1 MRQRS
6 ALVALLVLGASLAL
20 PGMAMAQS
28 AIAGVVRD
36 SSGAVLPGVTVEASS
51 PALIEKTKSGVTNE
65 AGQYRIVDLRPGVY
79 SVSFKLPGFNT
90 VVRENIELA
99 ANFTAPIN
107 VDMRIGSL
115 EESITV
121 TGESPVVDVQTSGR
135 REVVSEELIESLPT
149 GRNFQLLAGTVPAVN
164 TGVFDVGGSSTMWTG
179 GSLLT
184 HGSQTRDSRTLI
196 DGMVA
201 DAMFAGG
208 QCSCI
213 YDNEAQT
220 QEVSVQV
227 SGGSAENQTGGV
239 LVNRIPK
246 TGGNQFRG
254 EFVGL
259 FSIGDLQSDNID
271 ADLNA
276 RGIQIGDQLYQLY
289 DVNYSM
295 GGPIMRDRLWFFIS
309 GRNNAYNNYVANAFN
324 PDGTRAVDDNTVKS
338 FPARITAQATS
349 KDRITVLFDW
359 ANKVR
364 GHRGLSATVSPE
376 ASDRQTQ
383 PASHVAQ
390 AKWTG
395 ARSSKL
401 LVEAGYTNTYI
412 GSLFKYQPDI
422 PLATCR
428 SAFAA
433 CPPGTGYGN
442 IAKQDIIL
450 QTRWSASMP
459 TAVATAP
466 AHQPGTSHVLVASV
480 SYVSGAH
487 NLKVGVQ
494 NRSGWL
500 KDLRRD
506 INGDIVQQY
515 RSGAPAQVLV
525 LNTPLNN
532 RVDLNADFGLF
543 AQDTWTMKR
552 LTLSPGIRFD
562 YFNSEVPAASA
573 PAGRF
578 VPERTFEAIKNVPNW
593 KDVSPRLGAAY
604 DLFGN
609 GKTALKGNIGLYLQS
624 EGTGFANTY
633 NPQIFA
639 TDTRTWSD
647 LNRDDIAQENEL
659 GPTSNLTFGVRRNQ
673 NADPDIQR
681 PYQLLGDIG
690 IQHEL
695 RPGLA
700 VALSYN
706 RRSYEELIWTD
717 NLAISHSDYTLLTTP
732 DPRGNGELLPVYN
745 LDRAKLGLVNELD
758 TNSSMNTRVYDGVDV
773 SFTYRLRNGAN
784 IFGGTSTGRVVAA
797 TCEVDDPNN
806 LRFCDQGDYGIPF
819 ATQFKLAGSYPMPWD
834 IRLSATIQSTPGT
847 ERSITYQVSRTQ
859 IPALTQAQVVVRLN
873 EPGSEFN
880 DRVNQLD
887 MSVSRT
893 FRSGRFV
900 FRPEM
905 SLFNALNANPV
916 TAQTNTFGPNLGNAT
931 MILPARLLRF
941 GLYMDF

>member
-1 MRQRS
+1 M
-6 ALVALLVLGASLAL
+6 
-20 PGMAMAQS
+20 
-28 AIAGVVRD
+28 
-36 SSGAVLPGVTVEASS
+36 TVEASS
-51 PALIEKTKSGVTNE
+51 PALIEKTKSGTTNE

-79 SVSFKLPGFNT
+79 TVSFKLPGFNT
-90 VVRENIELA
+90 VVRENIELE

-107 VDMRIGSL
+107 VEMRIGSL

-149 GRNFQLLAGTVPAVN
+149 GRNFQLLAGTVPAVS

-201 DAMFAGG
+201 DAMFGGG

-220 QEVSVQV
+220 QEVAVQV

-259 FSIGDLQSDNID
+259 FSNGDLQSDNID
-271 ADLNA
+271 EELNA
-276 RGIQIGDQLYQLY
+276 RGIQIGDQLYRLY
-289 DVNYSM
+289 DVNYSL
-295 GGPIMRDRLWFFIS
+295 GGPIVRDRLWFFVS

-338 FPARITAQATS
+338 FPGRITAQAT
-349 KDRITVLFDW
+349 KNDRFTVLFDW

-383 PASHVAQ
+383 PASHIAQ
-390 AKWTG
+390 AKWT
-395 ARSSKL
+395 RTQSSKL
-401 LVEAGYTNTYI
+401 LIEAGYTNTYI

-433 CPPGTGYGN
+433 CPAGTDYGN
-442 IAKQDIIL
+442 IAKQDLIL
-450 QTRWSASMP
+450 GTRWSASMP

-487 NLKVGVQ
+487 NLKVGIQ

-515 RSGAPAQVLV
+515 RNGVPSQVLV

-532 RVDLNADFGLF
+532 QVNLNADFGFF
-543 AQDTWTMKR
+543 AQDTWTM
-552 LTLSPGIRFD
+552 T
-562 YFNSEVPAASA
+562 
-573 PAGRF
+573 
-578 VPERTFEAIKNVPNW
+578 
-593 KDVSPRLGAAY
+593 
-604 DLFGN
+604 
-609 GKTALKGNIGLYLQS
+609 
-624 EGTGFANTY
+624 
-633 NPQIFA
+633 
-639 TDTRTWSD
+639 TDHAES
-647 LNRDDIAQENEL
+647 
-659 GPTSNLTFGVRRNQ
+659 GHP
-673 NADPDIQR
+673 
-681 PYQLLGDIG
+681 
-690 IQHEL
+690 
-695 RPGLA
+695 
-700 VALSYN
+700 
-706 RRSYEELIWTD
+706 
-717 NLAISHSDYTLLTTP
+717 
-732 DPRGNGELLPVYN
+732 
-745 LDRAKLGLVNELD
+745 
-758 TNSSMNTRVYDGVDV
+758 
-773 SFTYRLRNGAN
+773 
-784 IFGGTSTGRVVAA
+784 
-797 TCEVDDPNN
+797 
-806 LRFCDQGDYGIPF
+806 
-819 ATQFKLAGSYPMPWD
+819 
-834 IRLSATIQSTPGT
+834 
-847 ERSITYQVSRTQ
+847 
-859 IPALTQAQVVVRLN
+859 VRLL
-873 EPGSEFN
+873 
-880 DRVNQLD
+880 QLRGAGD
-887 MSVSRT
+887 VRSRGPIRPRAHLRGDQEHAELEGCVT
-893 FRSGRFV
+893 SFRR
-900 FRPEM
+900 
-905 SLFNALNANPV
+905 
-916 TAQTNTFGPNLGNAT
+916 
-931 MILPARLLRF
+931 
-941 GLYMDF
+941 GL

>member
-6 ALVALLVLGASLAL
+6 AVVAFLLLGAAFAL
-20 PGMAMAQS
+20 PGTAIAQS

-36 SSGAVLPGVTVEASS
+36 TSGAVLPGVTVEASS
-51 PALIEKTKSGVTNE
+51 PALIEKVKSGTTNE

-79 SVSFKLPGFNT
+79 TVSFKLPGFNT
-90 VVRENIELA
+90 VVRENIELES
-99 ANFTAPIN
+99 NFTAPIN
-107 VDMRIGSL
+107 VEMRIGSL

-135 REVVSEELIESLPT
+135 REVVGEELIESLPT
-149 GRNFQLLAGTVPAVN
+149 GRNFQLLAGTVPAVS

-201 DAMFAGG
+201 DAMFSGG

-227 SGGSAENQTGGV
+227 SGGSAESQTGGL

-246 TGGNQFRG
+246 TGGNQYRG

-259 FSIGDLQSDNID
+259 WSNSSLQADNID

-276 RGIQIGDQLYQLY
+276 RGIRIGDELYKLY
-289 DVNYSM
+289 DLNYSL
-295 GGPIMRDRLWFFIS
+295 GGPIVQDRLWFFVS

-324 PDGTRAVDDNTVKS
+324 PDGTRAVDDNIVKS
-338 FPARITAQATS
+338 FPGRITGQAT
-349 KDRITVLFDW
+349 KNDRFTVLFDW
-359 ANKVR
+359 ANKIR

-383 PASHVAQ
+383 PASHIAQ
-390 AKWTG
+390 AKWT
-395 ARSSKL
+395 RTQSSKML
-401 LVEAGYTNTYI
+401 IEVGYTNTYI

-433 CPPGTGYGN
+433 CPPGTDYGN
-442 IAKQDIIL
+442 IAKQDLIL
-450 QTRWSASMP
+450 NTRWSASLP

-466 AHQPGTSHVLVASV
+466 AHQPGTSHVVIASV

-487 NLKVGVQ
+487 NMKVGIQ

-515 RSGAPAQVLV
+515 RNGVPSQVLV

-532 RVDLNADFGLF
+532 QVNLNADFGVF
-543 AQDTWTMKR
+543 AQDTWTMRR
-552 LTLSPGIRFD
+552 LTLNPGVRFD
-562 YFNSEVPAASA
+562 YFNSEVPAMSA

-578 VPERTFEAIKNVPNW
+578 VPERTFEAIKNTPNW
-593 KDVSPRLGAAY
+593 KNVSPRFGAAY

-633 NPQIFA
+633 NPQIFS
-639 TDTRTWSD
+639 TDTRTWND
-647 LNRDDIAQENEL
+647 LNHDDIAQENEL

-673 NADPDIQR
+673 NADPDIAR
-681 PYQLLGDIG
+681 PYQWLGDIG

-700 VALSYN
+700 VAISYN
-706 RRSYEELIWTD
+706 RRSYEQLIWTD
-717 NLAISHSDYTLLTTP
+717 NLATTHADYTLLTTP

-758 TNSSMNTRVYDGVDV
+758 TNSDLNTSVYNGFDV
-773 SFTYRLRNGAN
+773 SFNYRLRGGGT
-784 IFGGTSTGRVVAA
+784 IFGGTSTGHRISG
-797 TCEVDDPNN
+797 TCEVDDPNR
-806 LRFCDQGDYGIPF
+806 LRFCDEGDYDVPM
-819 ATQFKLAGSYPMPWD
+819 ATQFKLAGSYPVKWN
-834 IRLSATIQSTPGT
+834 IRVSATIQSTPGT
-847 ERSITYQVSRTQ
+847 ERSITYQVTRTQ
-859 IPALTQAQVVVRLN
+859 IPTLTQPSVTVRLN
-873 EPGSEFN
+873 EPGSEYN

-887 MSVSRT
+887 LSLTRV

-900 FRPEM
+900 FRPEL

-916 TAQTNTFGPNLGNAT
+916 LSQTNTYGPALGNAIT
-931 MILPARLLRF
+931 VLPPRLLRF
-941 GLYMDF
+941 GLNMDF

>member
-1 MRQRS
+1 MRSRS
-6 ALVALLVLGASLAL
+6 AVVALLMLGAAL
-20 PGMAMAQS
+20 LVPGTASAQS

-51 PALIEKTKSGVTNE
+51 PALIEKVKSGTTNE
-65 AGQYRIVDLRPGVY
+65 TGQYRIVDLRPGVY
-79 SVSFKLPGFNT
+79 TVSFKLTGFNT
-90 VVRENIELA
+90 VVRENIELES
-99 ANFTAPIN
+99 NFTAPIN
-107 VDMRIGSL
+107 VEMRIGSL
-115 EESITV
+115 EENITV

-149 GRNFQLLAGTVPAVN
+149 GRNFQLLAGTVPAVS

-201 DAMFAGG
+201 DAMFGTG

-246 TGGNQFRG
+246 TGGNQYRG

-259 FSIGDLQSDNID
+259 FSNGDLQADNID
-271 ADLNA
+271 EDLNA
-276 RGIQIGDQLYQLY
+276 RGIRIGDQLYRLY
-289 DVNYSM
+289 DLNYSL
-295 GGPIMRDRLWFFIS
+295 GGPIVQDRLWFFVS

-338 FPARITAQATS
+338 FPGRITGQATS
-349 KDRITVLFDW
+349 NDRFTVLFDW

-390 AKWTG
+390 AKWT
-395 ARSSKL
+395 RTQSSKL
-401 LVEAGYTNTYI
+401 LIEAGYNNTYI

-433 CPPGTGYGN
+433 CPPGTNYGN
-442 IAKQDIIL
+442 IAKQDLIL
-450 QTRWSASMP
+450 NTRWSASMP

-466 AHQPGTSHVLVASV
+466 AHQPGTSHVVVASM

-487 NLKVGVQ
+487 NLKVGIQ

-515 RSGAPAQVLV
+515 RNGVPSQVQV

-532 RVDLNADFGLF
+532 RVDLNADFGIY
-543 AQDTWTMKR
+543 AQDTWTMR
-552 LTLSPGIRFD
+552 RITLNPGIRFD

-578 VPERTFEAIKNVPNW
+578 VPERSFEEIKNVPNW
-593 KDVSPRLGAAY
+593 KNVSPRFGAAY

-609 GKTALKGNIGLYLQS
+609 GKTAIKGNIGLYLQS

-633 NPQIFA
+633 NPQVFA
-639 TDTRTWSD
+639 TDVRTWND

-673 NADPDIQR
+673 NADPDINR
-681 PYQLLGDIG
+681 PHQWLGDIG

-695 RPGLA
+695 MPGLA
-700 VALSYN
+700 VAVGYN

-758 TNSSMNTRVYDGVDV
+758 TNSSVNTRVYNGFDL
-773 SFTYRLRNGAN
+773 SFNYRLPKGGN
-784 IFGGTSTGRVVAA
+784 IFGGTSTGHVIAG
-797 TCEVDDPNN
+797 TCEVDDPNS
-806 LRFCDQGDYGIPF
+806 LRFCEQGDYDIPM
-819 ATQFKLAGSYPMPWD
+819 ATQFKLAGSYPTVWD
-834 IRLSATIQSTPGT
+834 IRFSATIQSTPGT
-847 ERSITYQVSRTQ
+847 ERTITYQVTRTQ
-859 IPALTQAQVVVRLN
+859 IPTLTQASVNVRLN
-873 EPGSEFN
+873 EPGTVFN

-887 MSVSRT
+887 FSLTRT

-900 FRPEM
+900 FRPEL
-905 SLFNALNANPV
+905 SLFNAFNANPV
-916 TAQTNTFGPNLGNAT
+916 LTQTNTYGPALGNAVT
-931 MILPARLLRF
+931 VLPARLLRL